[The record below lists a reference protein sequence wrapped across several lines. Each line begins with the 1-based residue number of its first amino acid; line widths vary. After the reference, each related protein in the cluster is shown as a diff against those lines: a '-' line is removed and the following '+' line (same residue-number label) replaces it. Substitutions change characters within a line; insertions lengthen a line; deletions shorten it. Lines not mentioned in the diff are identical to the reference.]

1 MPLTLQELRVCA
13 SFLRQARALCE
24 SVRDYFLGHDADCAA
39 RMGEISRHLDHEG
52 EYVNRLIAKASPN
65 GSGTNG

>member
-24 SVRDYFLGHDADCAA
+24 SVRDYFLGHDPDCAA
-39 RMGEISRHLDHEG
+39 RIGEISRRIDDEG
-52 EYVNRLIAKASPN
+52 EYVARLIAKASPN
-65 GSGTNG
+65 GSAKNG